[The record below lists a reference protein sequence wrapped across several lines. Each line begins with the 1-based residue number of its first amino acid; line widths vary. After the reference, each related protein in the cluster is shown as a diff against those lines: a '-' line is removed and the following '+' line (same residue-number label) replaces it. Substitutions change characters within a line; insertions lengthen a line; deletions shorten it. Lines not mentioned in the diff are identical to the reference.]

1 MKKIFTLAM
10 LTIALTGARA
20 SVVINETNFPDENLR
35 FVASQYDA
43 DENGTL
49 SDDRVPSTSR
59 TWTSSACTTGLT
71 RIPPSRPST

>member
-43 DENGTL
+43 DEDG
-49 SDDRVPSTSR
+49 V
-59 TWTSSACTTGLT
+59 G
-71 RIPPSRPST
+71 